1 MRIGYGKNYFNNSA
15 KAAPDVR
22 GIGRL
27 QKDGKME
34 GGKQGS
40 RGWKDG
46 APPFHSS
53 TLPTKSLPI
62 FFLGIVF
69 ILLAAKAQG
78 QGVNVAAVINPRQIQ
93 IGEKA
98 RLDLTL
104 SGDTA
109 ITHIEAPKFNFL
121 PAFLAVPLHS
131 KTTPRLAS
139 NKIAVSM
146 AWAYE
151 LIPQATGDFSLS
163 DVRFAYQ
170 GNTYFANPGS
180 IRVSS
185 ADTYT
190 DVSTRSVH
198 QVEAEV
204 STTEPYLNA
213 PLTYTFRYLYTAVL
227 PTQASPTPQ
236 LPIFPDFLVEELPP
250 LSPQTQRIRGKTF
263 WVQEQVRRLYP
274 QRTGQIVIAPATL
287 LLPVPR
293 GRKTLKTDPLKL
305 TVQPLPETGKPS
317 QFSGAVGE
325 YQIAAQVDRRSI
337 EAGRALTLSL
347 QISGRGSMQTVT
359 APKVPAVPG
368 VVVNGPTRV
377 EDSVPTTRTYAYA
390 LIPARSGTLRIP
402 AIAYI
407 YFDPSRAVYA
417 TAQTSPIPVSVRPN
431 PTDAVGDD
439 TAESSLWW
447 IWVILFAV
455 LLLGILV
462 AGFLWYRTR
471 FQRATGTPID
481 TTTGT
486 GSVNNVEP
494 KGRTGR
500 QAETEGTPPVSQAR
514 DALMALARNDTT
526 DAAMA
531 FANALAQI
539 LYQYLE
545 ATLGLTQRTIDTVR
559 EVCIQAGVSEQILEE
574 LVDLLTKCD
583 YHRFAPVPLTANEG
597 STLITRTEA
606 VISNIENLLI
616 TDNR

>member
-1 MRIGYGKNYFNNSA
+1 MSLLLTTAQRLI
-15 KAAPDVR
+15 AA
-22 GIGRL
+22 
-27 QKDGKME
+27 E
-34 GGKQGS
+34 
-40 RGWKDG
+40 
-46 APPFHSS
+46 A
-53 TLPTKSLPI
+53 SLP
-62 FFLGIVF
+62 V
-69 ILLAAKAQG
+69 
-78 QGVNVAAVINPRQIQ
+78 VNVAAVVNPRQIQ
-93 IGEKA
+93 LGEKA

-151 LIPQATGDFSLS
+151 LIPQAIGDFSLP

-180 IRVSS
+180 IQVSGT
-185 ADTYT
+185 DTYT

-227 PTQASPTPQ
+227 PTQASPTQQ
-236 LPIFPDFLVEELPP
+236 LPAFPDFLVEELPP
-250 LSPQTQRIRGKTF
+250 VSPQTQRIRGKTF

-274 QRTGQIVIAPATL
+274 QRTGQIVIEPATL
-287 LLPVPR
+287 LLPIPR
-293 GRKTLKTDPLKL
+293 GRKTLKTNPLKL

-325 YQIAAQVDRRSI
+325 YQISAQVDRSSI
-337 EAGRALTLSL
+337 EVGRALTLSL

-359 APKVPAVPG
+359 APKLPAIPG
-368 VVVNGPTRV
+368 VVVNGPNLV
-377 EDSVPTTRTYAYA
+377 EDPVPTTRTYAYA

-417 TAQTSPIPVSVRPN
+417 TAQTTPIPVSVRPN
-431 PTDAVGDD
+431 PNDAVSVG
-439 TAESSLWW
+439 TEPSSWR
-447 IWVILFAV
+447 IWVILLAV
-455 LLLGILV
+455 LLLGLLV
-462 AGFLWYRTR
+462 AGVLWYRAR
-471 FQRATGTPID
+471 FQTATD
-481 TTTGT
+481 TTVNTTIGT
-486 GSVNNVEP
+486 GPVDNGEP
-494 KGRTGR
+494 KGRKGQ
-500 QAETEGTPPVSQAR
+500 QAETEVTSPISQAR
-514 DALMALARNDTT
+514 DALTALARNGTT
-526 DAAMA
+526 DAATA

-545 ATLGLTQRTIDTVR
+545 DTLGLTHRNIDTARV
-559 EVCIQAGVSEQILEE
+559 VCQQAGVSEQILEE

-583 YHRFAPVPLTANEG
+583 YHRFAPVPLTANER

-606 VISNIENLLI
+606 VISKIAI
-616 TDNR
+616 SIQPSAAS

>member
-1 MRIGYGKNYFNNSA
+1 MSLFLTTAQRLI
-15 KAAPDVR
+15 AAEAS
-22 GIGRL
+22 
-27 QKDGKME
+27 Q
-34 GGKQGS
+34 
-40 RGWKDG
+40 
-46 APPFHSS
+46 
-53 TLPTKSLPI
+53 PI
-62 FFLGIVF
+62 I
-69 ILLAAKAQG
+69 
-78 QGVNVAAVINPRQIQ
+78 NVAAVVHPRHIQ

-104 SGDTA
+104 SGDTT

-131 KTTPRLAS
+131 ETTPRLAS

-170 GNTYFANPGS
+170 GKTYFANPGS

-185 ADTYT
+185 ADAYT

-236 LPIFPDFLVEELPP
+236 LPTFPDFLVEELPP

-274 QRTGQIVIAPATL
+274 QRTGQIVIEPATL

-293 GRKTLKTDPLKL
+293 GHKTLKTNPLKL
-305 TVQPLPETGKPS
+305 TVQPLPETGKPA

-325 YQIAAQVDRRSI
+325 YQIAAQIDRSSI

-359 APKVPAVPG
+359 APKLPAIPG
-368 VVVNGPTRV
+368 VVVNGPTLV
-377 EDSVPTTRTYAYA
+377 EDAVPTTRTYAYA

-431 PTDAVGDD
+431 PMDAVGVG
-439 TAESSLWW
+439 TEPSPWW
-447 IWVILFAV
+447 IWILLSAV
-455 LLLGILV
+455 LLLGLLV

-471 FQRATGTPID
+471 FQRSTGTQIN

-486 GSVNNVEP
+486 DPVDNVEP
-494 KGRTGR
+494 QGRKGR
-500 QAETEGTPPVSQAR
+500 QAETEATPPVSHAR
-514 DALMALARNDTT
+514 DALMVLARNDTT
-526 DAAMA
+526 DTATA
-531 FANALAQI
+531 FANILAQI

-545 ATLGLTQRTIDTVR
+545 ATLGLTQRTINTAR
-559 EVCIQAGVSEQILEE
+559 EVCIEAGVSEQILEE

-583 YHRFAPVPLTANEG
+583 YHRFAPVPLTANER

>member
-1 MRIGYGKNYFNNSA
+1 M
-15 KAAPDVR
+15 
-22 GIGRL
+22 
-27 QKDGKME
+27 
-34 GGKQGS
+34 
-40 RGWKDG
+40 
-46 APPFHSS
+46 
-53 TLPTKSLPI
+53 SL
-62 FFLGIVF
+62 
-69 ILLAAKAQG
+69 LLATAQPLIAAEAS
-78 QGVNVAAVINPRQIQ
+78 QPIINVAAVINPRQIQ

-131 KTTPRLAS
+131 ETTPRLAS

-151 LIPQATGDFSLS
+151 LLPQATGDFSLS

-180 IRVSS
+180 ISISS

-236 LPIFPDFLVEELPP
+236 LPTFPDFLVEELPP

-274 QRTGQIVIAPATL
+274 QRTGQIVIEPATL

-293 GRKTLKTDPLKL
+293 GRKTLKTAPLKL

-325 YQIAAQVDRRSI
+325 YQISAQVDRRSI
-337 EAGRALTLSL
+337 EAGRAVTLSL

-359 APKVPAVPG
+359 APKLPAIPG

-417 TAQTSPIPVSVRPN
+417 TAQTRPIPVSVRPN
-431 PTDAVGDD
+431 PMD
-439 TAESSLWW
+439 TVDIETESSPWW
-447 IWVILFAV
+447 IWIMLSVV
-455 LLLGILV
+455 LLLGLLV
-462 AGFLWYRTR
+462 AGFLRYRAGFRRPTH
-471 FQRATGTPID
+471 TPIH

-486 GSVNNVEP
+486 DSVDDVEP
-494 KGRTGR
+494 KAQKGRR
-500 QAETEGTPPVSQAR
+500 VETETAPPLSEAR
-514 DALMALARNDTT
+514 DTLMALARNDTT
-526 DAAMA
+526 AAATA
-531 FANALAQI
+531 FANALAQT

-545 ATLGLTQRTIDTVR
+545 ATLGLTQRNIDTAR
-559 EVCIQAGVSEQILEE
+559 EVCMQAGASEQILEE

-583 YHRFAPVPLTANEG
+583 YHRFAPVPLTANER

-606 VISNIENLLI
+606 VISTIENLLLHQY
-616 TDNR
+616 

>member
-1 MRIGYGKNYFNNSA
+1 MKRIGK
-15 KAAPDVR
+15 
-22 GIGRL
+22 
-27 QKDGKME
+27 
-34 GGKQGS
+34 
-40 RGWKDG
+40 
-46 APPFHSS
+46 
-53 TLPTKSLPI
+53 LPI
-62 FFLGIVF
+62 FFVGIVF
-69 ILLAAKAQG
+69 ILLATKAQS
-78 QGVNVAAVINPRQIQ
+78 QAVNVAAVVNPRQIQ
-93 IGEKA
+93 IDEKA
-98 RLDLTL
+98 RLDLIL
-104 SGDTA
+104 SGDTI

-131 KTTPRLAS
+131 ETTPRLES
-139 NKIAVSM
+139 DKIAVSM

-151 LIPQATGDFSLS
+151 LIPQTIGDFSLS

-170 GNTYFANPGS
+170 DNTYFANPGS
-180 IRVSS
+180 IRVSG

-204 STTEPYLNA
+204 STAEPYLNA

-236 LPIFPDFLVEELPP
+236 LPAFPDFLVEELPP

-287 LLPVPR
+287 ILPIPR
-293 GRKTLKTDPLKL
+293 GRKTLKTNPLKL
-305 TVQPLPETGKPS
+305 TVLPLPEVGKPA

-325 YQIAAQVDRRSI
+325 YQISAYVDRSAI
-337 EAGRALTLSL
+337 EAGRALTLSV

-359 APKVPAVPG
+359 APKLPAIPG
-368 VVVNGPTRV
+368 VVVNGPNLV

-431 PTDAVGDD
+431 PNDAVGVD
-439 TAESSLWW
+439 TAESPRWR

-455 LLLGILV
+455 LLLSVLV
-462 AGFLWYRTR
+462 AGLLWYRVR
-471 FQRATGTPID
+471 FQRSTGTAVD

-486 GSVNNVEP
+486 VPVRNGEP
-494 KGRTGR
+494 RGQKGRR
-500 QAETEGTPPVSQAR
+500 VETETAPPISEAR
-514 DALMALARNDTT
+514 DALMALARNDAT
-526 DAAMA
+526 DAATA
-531 FANALAQI
+531 FANTLAQT

-545 ATLGLTQRTIDTVR
+545 QTLGLTQRNIDTAR
-559 EVCIQAGVSEQILEE
+559 DACMQAGVSEQIREE
-574 LVDLLTKCD
+574 LVDLLTQCD
-583 YHRFAPVPLTANEG
+583 YYRFAPAPLTANER
-597 STLITRTEA
+597 STLIARAEA
-606 VISNIENLLI
+606 VISNIENLLV
-616 TDNR
+616 TDN

>member
-1 MRIGYGKNYFNNSA
+1 MK
-15 KAAPDVR
+15 
-22 GIGRL
+22 GIGKL
-27 QKDGKME
+27 Q
-34 GGKQGS
+34 
-40 RGWKDG
+40 
-46 APPFHSS
+46 
-53 TLPTKSLPI
+53 I
-62 FFLGIVF
+62 VCVCIVF
-69 ILLAAKAQG
+69 ILLATKAESQ
-78 QGVNVAAVINPRQIQ
+78 QINVAAVVQPRHIQ

-131 KTTPRLAS
+131 KTTPRLEFS
-139 NKIAVSM
+139 KIAVSM

-151 LIPQATGDFSLS
+151 LIPQGIGDFSLS

-170 GNTYFANPGS
+170 GGTYFANPGS

-198 QVEAEV
+198 QVEVEV
-204 STTEPYLNA
+204 STPEPYLNA

-227 PTQASPTPQ
+227 PTQESPTPQ
-236 LPIFPDFLVEELPP
+236 LPAFPDFLVEALPP
-250 LSPQTQRIRGKTF
+250 VSLQTQRIRGKTF

-274 QRTGQIVIAPATL
+274 QRTGGVVIEPATL
-287 LLPVPR
+287 LLPIPR
-293 GRKTLKTDPLKL
+293 GRKTLKTKPLKL
-305 TVQPLPETGKPS
+305 TVHPLPETGKPS

-325 YQIAAQVDRRSI
+325 YQIAAQVDRNSVT
-337 EAGRALTLSL
+337 AGRALTLSV

-359 APKVPAVPG
+359 APQLPAIPG
-368 VVVNGPTRV
+368 VVVKGSTRV
-377 EDSVPTTRTYAYA
+377 EDSVPTTRTYAYV

-402 AIAYI
+402 AISYN

-417 TAQTSPIPVSVRPN
+417 TAQTNPIPVSVQPN
-431 PTDAVGDD
+431 PIDAVDVG
-439 TAESSLWW
+439 TEPSPWW
-447 IWVILFAV
+447 IWIILAAV
-455 LLLGILV
+455 LLLGLLV
-462 AGFLWYRTR
+462 AGFLWYRAG
-471 FQRATGTPID
+471 FQFRRATGTPRN

-486 GSVNNVEP
+486 GSVAKVEP
-494 KGRTGR
+494 NGRKGR
-500 QAETEGTPPVSQAR
+500 QAETEVTPPVSHAR
-514 DALMALARNDTT
+514 DALMALAHNGTT
-526 DAAMA
+526 DAASA

-545 ATLGLTQRTIDTVR
+545 ATLGLTQRNIETAR
-559 EVCIQAGVSEQILEE
+559 EVCKQAGVSEQILEA

-583 YHRFAPVPLTANEG
+583 YHRFAPVPLTADER

-606 VISNIENLLI
+606 VISNIENLFPP
-616 TDNR
+616 DKGG

>member
-1 MRIGYGKNYFNNSA
+1 MREIGKLLRKTVSVLFA
-15 KAAPDVR
+15 VLLF
-22 GIGRL
+22 I
-27 QKDGKME
+27 
-34 GGKQGS
+34 
-40 RGWKDG
+40 
-46 APPFHSS
+46 
-53 TLPTKSLPI
+53 SL
-62 FFLGIVF
+62 
-69 ILLAAKAQG
+69 LLATAQLLIAAEAS
-78 QGVNVAAVINPRQIQ
+78 QPIINVAAVINPRHIQ
-93 IGEKA
+93 LGEKA
-98 RLDLTL
+98 KLNLTL

-131 KTTPRLAS
+131 ETTPRLES

-151 LIPQATGDFSLS
+151 LIPQATGDFSLP

-170 GNTYFANPGS
+170 GNTYFANPGT

-190 DVSTRSVH
+190 DTSTRSVH

-227 PTQASPTPQ
+227 PTQESPTPQ
-236 LPIFPDFLVEELPP
+236 LPTFPDFLVEELPP

-274 QRTGQIVIAPATL
+274 QRTGQIVIEPATL
-287 LLPVPR
+287 LLPIPR
-293 GRKTLKTDPLKL
+293 GRKTLKTNPLKL
-305 TVQPLPETGKPS
+305 TVHPLPETGKPA

-325 YQIAAQVDRRSI
+325 YQISAQVDRSSI
-337 EAGRALTLSL
+337 EAERALTLSL

-359 APKVPAVPG
+359 APKLPAIPG
-368 VVVNGPTRV
+368 VVVNGPNLV

-431 PTDAVGDD
+431 PTDTVGGD
-439 TAESSLWW
+439 TAESPPWH

-455 LLLGILV
+455 LLLGVLV
-462 AGFLWYRTR
+462 AGFLWYRAK
-471 FQRATGTPID
+471 FQRSTDTLIN

-486 GSVNNVEP
+486 APVDNIEP
-494 KGRTGR
+494 NGRKGR
-500 QAETEGTPPVSQAR
+500 QAETETAPPILEAR
-514 DALMALARNDTT
+514 DALTALARNDTT
-526 DAAMA
+526 DAATA

-545 ATLGLTQRTIDTVR
+545 ATLGLTQRNINTAR
-559 EVCIQAGVSEQILEE
+559 EVCMQAGVSEQILEE

-583 YHRFAPVPLTANEG
+583 YHRFAPVPLTANER

>member
-1 MRIGYGKNYFNNSA
+1 MDL
-15 KAAPDVR
+15 DVR
-22 GIGRL
+22 GIGKPL
-27 QKDGKME
+27 GK
-34 GGKQGS
+34 
-40 RGWKDG
+40 
-46 APPFHSS
+46 
-53 TLPTKSLPI
+53 TI
-62 FFLGIVF
+62 YVFFSVLLF
-69 ILLAAKAQG
+69 ISVLLATDPHLITAEAVQPII
-78 QGVNVAAVINPRQIQ
+78 NVAAVVNPRQIQ
-93 IGEKA
+93 LGEKA

-109 ITHIEAPKFNFL
+109 IAHIEAPKFNFL
-121 PAFLAVPLHS
+121 PAFLAVPLGS
-131 KTTPRLAS
+131 ETTPRLAS

-151 LIPQATGDFSLS
+151 LIPQAIGDFSLS

-180 IRVSS
+180 IRVSGS
-185 ADTYT
+185 DTYT

-198 QVEAEV
+198 QVEVEV

-236 LPIFPDFLVEELPP
+236 LPTFPDFLVEELPP

-274 QRTGQIVIAPATL
+274 QRTGQIVIEPATL

-293 GRKTLKTDPLKL
+293 GRKTLKTNPLKL

-325 YQIAAQVDRRSI
+325 YQISAQVDRSAI

-359 APKVPAVPG
+359 APKLPAIPG
-368 VVVNGPTRV
+368 VVVNGPNLV
-377 EDSVPTTRTYAYA
+377 ESPVPTTRTYAYA

-417 TAQTSPIPVSVRPN
+417 TAQTTPIPVSVRPN
-431 PTDAVGDD
+431 PNDAAGVG
-439 TAESSLWW
+439 TEPSPWRIW
-447 IWVILFAV
+447 IILLAV
-455 LLLGILV
+455 SLLGLLV
-462 AGFLWYRTR
+462 AGFFWYRSR
-471 FQRATGTPID
+471 FQRSIGTVVN
-481 TTTGT
+481 TTAGT
-486 GSVNNVEP
+486 EP
-494 KGRTGR
+494 VDNGEPDRRKGQ
-500 QAETEGTPPVSQAR
+500 QAEIEVAPPASHAR
-514 DALMALARNDTT
+514 DALMALTRNGTT
-526 DAAMA
+526 DAATA
-531 FANALAQI
+531 FANALAQT

-545 ATLGLTQRTIDTVR
+545 GTLGLTQRNIDTAR
-559 EVCIQAGVSEQILEE
+559 EVCRQAGVSEPLLEE

-583 YHRFAPVPLTANEG
+583 YHRFAPVPLTANERG
-597 STLITRTEA
+597 TLIRRTEA
-606 VISNIENLLI
+606 VINNIENLLI